1 MILSLSNL
9 LYKTLKLLQ
18 YHYLED
24 MHFSNLSCLTRDTK
38 DDLSSLNSQEQM
50 LTDQVNNVRDTID
63 CGVQGIIFNLV
74 LGLLLTGEL
83 SVK

>member
-9 LYKTLKLLQ
+9 VYKTLKLLQ

-24 MHFSNLSCLTRDTK
+24 MHFSNLSCLTCDTK